1 MLLPALVMAQR
12 EHGVVRTQG
21 GSGVY
26 VWFGRQCTV
35 SQLTVCYVL
44 VQCILLGVAVY
55 VIGDDLKM
63 GDKNGQ

>member
-1 MLLPALVMAQR
+1 MVWPSVYSQ
-12 EHGVVRTQG
+12 
-21 GSGVY
+21 SG
-26 VWFGRQCTV
+26 C
-35 SQLTVCYVL
+35 QLTECYVL